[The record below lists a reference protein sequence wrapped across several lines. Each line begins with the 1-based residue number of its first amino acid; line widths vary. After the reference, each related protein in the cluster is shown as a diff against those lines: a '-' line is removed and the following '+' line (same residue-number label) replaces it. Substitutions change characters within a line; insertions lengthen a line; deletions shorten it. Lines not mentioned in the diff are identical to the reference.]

1 MSTELYIKT
10 LRKDIDHDKIIK
22 NIINKIME
30 ENNYLCSNNNL
41 FNKFKEIYLKENM
54 NCYEDLEYFSKSIL
68 KNMSYY
74 EIKIMMVEIII
85 DKIKRNL
92 DTYVKV

>member
-1 MSTELYIKT
+1 MSTDLYIKT

-22 NIINKIME
+22 NMINKIIQ
-30 ENNYLCSNNNL
+30 ENSPLTSNIL
-41 FNKFKEIYLKENM
+41 FNKFKEIYLQENL

-74 EIKIMMVEIII
+74 EIKLMIVEIII

-92 DTYVKV
+92 DSYIKI

>member
-1 MSTELYIKT
+1 MSTDLYIKT
-10 LRKDIDHDKIIK
+10 LKKDIDHDKIIK
-22 NIINKIME
+22 HIINKIMK
-30 ENNYLCSNNNL
+30 ENNHLTNIDL
-41 FNKFKEIYLKENM
+41 FNKFKEIYLQEDL

-74 EIKIMMVEIII
+74 EIKIMIVEIII

-92 DTYVKV
+92 DTYVNV

>member
-1 MSTELYIKT
+1 
-10 LRKDIDHDKIIK
+10 
-22 NIINKIME
+22 
-30 ENNYLCSNNNL
+30 
-41 FNKFKEIYLKENM
+41 M

-92 DTYVKV
+92 DNYIKI

>member
-1 MSTELYIKT
+1 MSSDLYIKT
-10 LRKDIDHDKIIK
+10 LRKDINHDKIIK

-30 ENNYLCSNNNL
+30 ENNHLSSNIL
-41 FNKFKEIYLKENM
+41 FIKFKESYLQENM

-92 DTYVKV
+92 DTYVNL

>member
-1 MSTELYIKT
+1 MSTDLYIKT
-10 LRKDIDHDKIIK
+10 LKKDIDHDKIIK
-22 NIINKIME
+22 NIINKIIE
-30 ENNYLCSNNNL
+30 ENNNLCSNNL
-41 FNKFKEIYLKENM
+41 FSKFKEIYLQEDM

-85 DKIKRNL
+85 DKLKRNL
-92 DTYVKV
+92 DNYVKI

>member
-1 MSTELYIKT
+1 MSTNLYIKT

-22 NIINKIME
+22 NIINKIIE
-30 ENNYLCSNNNL
+30 ENNNLCSNNL
-41 FNKFKEIYLKENM
+41 FSKFKEIYLQEDM

-85 DKIKRNL
+85 DKLRRNL
-92 DTYVKV
+92 DNYVKI

>member
-1 MSTELYIKT
+1 MSTDLYIKT
-10 LRKDIDHDKIIK
+10 LKKDIDHDKIIK
-22 NIINKIME
+22 HIINKIMK
-30 ENNYLCSNNNL
+30 ENNHLTNIDL
-41 FNKFKEIYLKENM
+41 FNKFKEIYLQEDL

-92 DTYVKV
+92 DTYVNV

>member
-1 MSTELYIKT
+1 MSTDLYIKT

-22 NIINKIME
+22 NIINKIIKE
-30 ENNYLCSNNNL
+30 HSHLSSNLLLNN
-41 FNKFKEIYLKENM
+41 FKEIYLQEDM

-85 DKIKRNL
+85 DKIKQNL
-92 DTYVKV
+92 DTYVNV

>member
-1 MSTELYIKT
+1 MSSDLYLKT
-10 LRKDIDHDKIIK
+10 LRKDIDHEKIIK
-22 NIINKIME
+22 QLINKIME
-30 ENNYLCSNNNL
+30 KHSHLSSNDL
-41 FNKFKEIYLKENM
+41 LHKFKEIYLKEDI

-92 DTYVKV
+92 DSYINL

>member
-1 MSTELYIKT
+1 MSTDLYIKT

-22 NIINKIME
+22 NIINKIIQE
-30 ENNYLCSNNNL
+30 HSHLSSNLLLNN
-41 FNKFKEIYLKENM
+41 FKEIYLKEDM

-74 EIKIMMVEIII
+74 EIKIMMVEIIM

-92 DTYVKV
+92 DSYVKI

>member
-1 MSTELYIKT
+1 MSTDLYIKT
-10 LRKDIDHDKIIK
+10 LRKDIDHNKIIK
-22 NIINKIME
+22 NIINKINQE
-30 ENNYLCSNNNL
+30 ESIITSNL
-41 FNKFKEIYLKENM
+41 FFNKFKEIYLQENT

-74 EIKIMMVEIII
+74 DIKIMMVEIII

-92 DTYVKV
+92 DTYVNL

>member
-1 MSTELYIKT
+1 MESELYIKT
-10 LRKDIDHDKIIK
+10 LRKDITHDIIIK
-22 NIINKIME
+22 NIINKIMK
-30 ENNYLCSNNNL
+30 ENNHLTNIDLLS
-41 FNKFKEIYLKENM
+41 KFKEIYLKETM

-92 DTYVKV
+92 DNYVKI